1 MKVSCLQENLSKGLS
16 IVGRA
21 VSSKST
27 LPVLS
32 NILLATDE
40 GRLKLAATNL
50 ELAVVTWI
58 GAKVEDE
65 GAITVPAR
73 LLGEFVGS
81 LPNERIDMDLN
92 VRTHTLHLTCL
103 RSDAHIK
110 GIDATEFPP
119 IPTVGEPGETT
130 ATVQMEPDLLR
141 QVIAQVSFAAATD
154 ETRPVLTA
162 VLVSFGDS
170 ELTLAATD
178 GFRLSVRQTHLPTTA
193 PQKLNVLV
201 PARTLNEVARLLAEE
216 KDPIE
221 ITVTP
226 NKSQILFHMSNTDV
240 VSRLIEGTFPNYQH
254 IIPSSYKTRSVV
266 STSEFLNATRRAS
279 FFAREAANVVRLTIS
294 AGEELTPGR
303 ISVTATSAEVG
314 DNVNDLDAVV
324 EGEGLTIAF
333 NARYLAEVLS
343 VLTSQQVGLETNAPT
358 NPGVIRPVG
367 DDGFIHVIMPL
378 HVQQP

>member
-73 LLGEFVGS
+73 LLGEFVAS

-92 VRTHTLHLTCL
+92 VRTHTLHLACL

-110 GIDATEFPP
+110 GIDAAEFPP
-119 IPTVGEPGETT
+119 IPTVGEANETT
-130 ATVQMEPDLLR
+130 ATVQIEPDLLR
-141 QVIAQVSFAAATD
+141 QVIGQVAFAAATD
-154 ETRPVLTA
+154 ENRPVLTA

-178 GFRLSVRQTHLPTTA
+178 GFRLSVRRTRLPTAA
-193 PQKLNVLV
+193 PQKLDVLV
-201 PARTLNEVARLLAEE
+201 PARTLNEVARLLTEE
-216 KDPIE
+216 KDPVE
-221 ITVTP
+221 VTVTP

-294 AGEELTPGR
+294 AGEELSPGR
-303 ISVTATSAEVG
+303 VSVTATSAEVG

-343 VLTSQQVGLETNAPT
+343 VLTSQHVGLETNAPT

-378 HVQQP
+378 QIPRP